1 MTRALNMDDWH
12 QHHVL
17 AAGAQGWCLS
27 EVALPNTAHY
37 LEIQRLDDAE
47 GVGRD
52 WGITVPQLDDDAAA
66 VAALRAAWLAWQE
79 HALLAY
85 HILKHHS
92 PSEFLYWGMGE
103 WRR

>member
-1 MTRALNMDDWH
+1 MTQALNIDDWYK
-12 QHHVL
+12 HHIL

-47 GVGRD
+47 GVSRD
-52 WGITVPQLDDDAAA
+52 WGVTVPQLADDAAA
-66 VAALRAAWLAWQE
+66 VDAMREAWASYQE

-85 HILKHHS
+85 HLLKHHS